1 MVQTESKLENQ
12 LIAQL
17 GKSGWQFRPELN
29 HYSLIVNH
37 FRVLLN
43 RRNIDKLDGTLLTD
57 QEFQRFLNEIVG
69 SKSIYQLG
77 RYFYVVMINFK
88 VEEHKYSVTMDQT

>member
-57 QEFQRFLNEIVG
+57 
-69 SKSIYQLG
+69 
-77 RYFYVVMINFK
+77 
-88 VEEHKYSVTMDQT
+88 

>member
-77 RYFYVVMINFK
+77 RYLRGD
-88 VEEHKYSVTMDQT
+88 DQFQGGRAQI